1 MGVRVPP
8 FAPNLRRQGSA
19 RTFFNQDFVS
29 HANITRNARGLERRL
44 NVAVPIADIEGE
56 VKKRLTR
63 LARTVKVAGFRPGKA
78 PLRMLDQQYGP
89 QVRSDV
95 ISERVQSTFN
105 DAIRAQNLRVA
116 GTPRIEPQRGDQPA
130 TGTLEFSAVFEVYPE
145 VQIGDVAEHR
155 DHAAASPRSR
165 RRTSIARSKCCAS
178 SERRIRAVERAA
190 QSGDRVHV
198 DFTGTIDGVEFA
210 GRPGARFS
218 DRARRRT
225 DAAGIRGG
233 GDRRATAGDT
243 QDVPADVSRRLP
255 RPGSRRQG
263 SAVHVDRHRVEAPR
277 LPALDSEFAKAFG
290 IASGNVDDLRRE
302 VEANLRLELKRKVE
316 ATVKAQA
323 LSGLR
328 QQATFAVPKALVDS
342 EAQALRQR
350 TLANLRE
357 QPNVKP
363 ENLEL
368 SLDVFRPQAE
378 ERVALGLIIAE
389 LVRSEQLHAKP
400 EQIKALVT
408 ETAQTY
414 EQPDA
419 VVRWH
424 YEKPERLRDFEAMA
438 LEQNV
443 VDWIL
448 ARAKVTDEPT
458 TFEAIMGQR
467 AGA

>member
-1 MGVRVPP
+1 MQTSLETLG
-8 FAPNLRRQGSA
+8 A
-19 RTFFNQDFVS
+19 
-29 HANITRNARGLERRL
+29 LERRL
-44 NVAVPIADIEGE
+44 NVAVPIAEIEGE

-78 PLRMLDQQYGP
+78 PLRMLDQQYGS

-105 DAIRAQNLRVA
+105 DAIRSQNLRVA

-130 TGTLEFSAVFEVYPE
+130 TETLEFSAVFEVYPE
-145 VQIGDVAEHR
+145 VQIGQVEDIAITRPLAEVTPP
-155 DHAAASPRSR
+155 DID
-165 RRTSIARSKCCAS
+165 RTLEVLRKQRTTYST
-178 SERRIRAVERAA
+178 VERAA
-190 QSGDRVHV
+190 QAGDRVHV

-210 GRPGARFS
+210 GGQARDFPIVLGEGRMLPEFEAAITGA
-218 DRARRRT
+218 A
-225 DAAGIRGG
+225 
-233 GDRRATAGDT
+233 AGDT
-243 QDVPADVSRRLP
+243 REFPLTFPADYHGREVAGKEARFTLT
-255 RPGSRRQG
+255 
-263 SAVHVDRHRVEAPR
+263 VHRVEAPET
-277 LPALDSEFAKAFG
+277 PALDSEFAKAFG
-290 IASGNVDDLRRE
+290 IASASVDDLRRE
-302 VEANLRLELKRKVE
+302 VEANLRLELKRKVD
-316 ATVKAQA
+316 AAIKAQA

-328 QQATFAVPKALVDS
+328 QRATFAVPKALVDS
-342 EAQALRQR
+342 EAHALRER

-363 ENLEL
+363 ENLDL

-389 LVRSEQLHAKP
+389 LVRNEQLHAKP
-400 EQIKALVT
+400 EQIKTLVT

-424 YEKPERLRDFEAMA
+424 YEKPERLRDFEAMV

-458 TFEAIMGQR
+458 TFETIMGQR

>member
-1 MGVRVPP
+1 MQTSLETLG
-8 FAPNLRRQGSA
+8 A
-19 RTFFNQDFVS
+19 
-29 HANITRNARGLERRL
+29 LERRL
-44 NVAVPIADIEGE
+44 NVAVPIAEIEGE

-78 PLRMLDQQYGP
+78 PLRMLDQQYGS

-105 DAIRAQNLRVA
+105 DAIRSQNLRVA

-130 TGTLEFSAVFEVYPE
+130 TETLEFSAVFEVYPE
-145 VQIGDVAEHR
+145 VQIGQVEDIAITRPLAEVTPQ
-155 DHAAASPRSR
+155 DID
-165 RRTSIARSKCCAS
+165 RTLEVLRKQRTTYST
-178 SERRIRAVERAA
+178 VERAA
-190 QSGDRVHV
+190 QAGDRVHV

-210 GRPGARFS
+210 GGQARDFPIVLGEGRMLPEFEAAITGA
-218 DRARRRT
+218 A
-225 DAAGIRGG
+225 
-233 GDRRATAGDT
+233 AGDT
-243 QDVPADVSRRLP
+243 REFPLTFPADYHGREVAGKEARFTLT
-255 RPGSRRQG
+255 
-263 SAVHVDRHRVEAPR
+263 VHRVEAPEI
-277 LPALDSEFAKAFG
+277 PALDSEFAKAFG
-290 IASGNVDDLRRE
+290 IASASVDELRRE
-302 VEANLRLELKRKVE
+302 VEANLRLELKRKVD
-316 ATVKAQA
+316 AAVKAQA

-328 QQATFAVPKALVDS
+328 QRATFAVPKALVDS
-342 EAQALRQR
+342 EAHALRER

-363 ENLEL
+363 ENLDL

-389 LVRSEQLHAKP
+389 LVRNEQLHAKP
-400 EQIKALVT
+400 EQIKTLVT

-424 YEKPERLRDFEAMA
+424 YEKPERLRDFEAMV

-448 ARAKVTDEPT
+448 ARATVTDEPT
-458 TFEAIMGQR
+458 TFETIMGQR

>member
-1 MGVRVPP
+1 MQTSLETLG
-8 FAPNLRRQGSA
+8 A
-19 RTFFNQDFVS
+19 
-29 HANITRNARGLERRL
+29 LERRL
-44 NVAVPIADIEGE
+44 NVAVPIAEIEGE

-78 PLRMLDQQYGP
+78 PLRMLDQQYGS

-105 DAIRAQNLRVA
+105 DAIRSQNLRVA

-130 TGTLEFSAVFEVYPE
+130 TETLEFSAVFEVYPE
-145 VQIGDVAEHR
+145 VQIGQVEDIAITRPLAEVTPQ
-155 DHAAASPRSR
+155 DID
-165 RRTSIARSKCCAS
+165 RTLEVLRKQRTTYST
-178 SERRIRAVERAA
+178 VERAA
-190 QSGDRVHV
+190 QAGDRVHV

-210 GRPGARFS
+210 GGQARDFPIVLGEGRMLPEFEAAITGA
-218 DRARRRT
+218 A
-225 DAAGIRGG
+225 
-233 GDRRATAGDT
+233 AGDT
-243 QDVPADVSRRLP
+243 REFPLTFPADYHGREVAGKEARFTLT
-255 RPGSRRQG
+255 
-263 SAVHVDRHRVEAPR
+263 VHRVEAPET
-277 LPALDSEFAKAFG
+277 PALDSEFAKAFG
-290 IASGNVDDLRRE
+290 IASASIDDLRRE
-302 VEANLRLELKRKVE
+302 VEANLRLELKRKVD
-316 ATVKAQA
+316 AAIKAQA

-328 QQATFAVPKALVDS
+328 QRATFAVPKALVDS
-342 EAQALRQR
+342 EAHALRER

-363 ENLEL
+363 ENLDL

-389 LVRSEQLHAKP
+389 LVRNEQLHAKP
-400 EQIKALVT
+400 EQIKTLVT

-424 YEKPERLRDFEAMA
+424 YEKPERLRDFEAMV

-448 ARAKVTDEPT
+448 ARATVTDEPT
-458 TFEAIMGQR
+458 TFETVMGQR

>member
-1 MGVRVPP
+1 MQTSLETLG
-8 FAPNLRRQGSA
+8 A
-19 RTFFNQDFVS
+19 
-29 HANITRNARGLERRL
+29 LERRL

-78 PLRMLDQQYGP
+78 PLRMLDQQYGS

-105 DAIRAQNLRVA
+105 DAIRSQNLRVA

-130 TGTLEFSAVFEVYPE
+130 TETLEFSAVFEVYPE
-145 VQIGDVAEHR
+145 VQIGQVEDIAITRPLAEVTPQ
-155 DHAAASPRSR
+155 DID
-165 RRTSIARSKCCAS
+165 RTLEVLRKQRTTYST
-178 SERRIRAVERAA
+178 VERAA
-190 QSGDRVHV
+190 QAGDRVHV

-210 GRPGARFS
+210 GGQARDFPIVLGEGRMLPEFEAAITGA
-218 DRARRRT
+218 A
-225 DAAGIRGG
+225 
-233 GDRRATAGDT
+233 AGDT
-243 QDVPADVSRRLP
+243 REFPLTFPADYHGREVAGKEARFTLT
-255 RPGSRRQG
+255 
-263 SAVHVDRHRVEAPR
+263 VHRVEAPEI
-277 LPALDSEFAKAFG
+277 PALDSEFAKAFG
-290 IASGNVDDLRRE
+290 IASASVDDLRRE
-302 VEANLRLELKRKVE
+302 VEANLRLELKRKVD
-316 ATVKAQA
+316 AAVKAQA

-328 QQATFAVPKALVDS
+328 QRATFAVPKALVDS
-342 EAQALRQR
+342 EAHALRER

-363 ENLEL
+363 ENLDL

-389 LVRSEQLHAKP
+389 LVRNEQLHAKP
-400 EQIKALVT
+400 EQIKTLVT

-424 YEKPERLRDFEAMA
+424 YEKPERLRDFEAMV

-458 TFEAIMGQR
+458 TFETIMGQR

>member
-1 MGVRVPP
+1 MQTSLETLG
-8 FAPNLRRQGSA
+8 A
-19 RTFFNQDFVS
+19 
-29 HANITRNARGLERRL
+29 LERRL
-44 NVAVPIADIEGE
+44 NVAVPIAEIEGE

-78 PLRMLDQQYGP
+78 PLRMLDQQYGS

-105 DAIRAQNLRVA
+105 DAIRSQNLRVA

-130 TGTLEFSAVFEVYPE
+130 TETLEFSAVFEVYPE
-145 VQIGDVAEHR
+145 VQIGQVEDIAITRPLAEVTPQ
-155 DHAAASPRSR
+155 DID
-165 RRTSIARSKCCAS
+165 RTLEVLRKQRTTYST
-178 SERRIRAVERAA
+178 VERAA
-190 QSGDRVHV
+190 QAGDRVHV

-210 GRPGARFS
+210 GGQARDFPIVLGEGRMLPEFEAAITGA
-218 DRARRRT
+218 A
-225 DAAGIRGG
+225 
-233 GDRRATAGDT
+233 AGDT
-243 QDVPADVSRRLP
+243 REFPLTFPADYHGREVAGKEARFTLT
-255 RPGSRRQG
+255 
-263 SAVHVDRHRVEAPR
+263 VHRVEAPEI
-277 LPALDSEFAKAFG
+277 PALDSEFAKAFG
-290 IASGNVDDLRRE
+290 IASASVDDLRRE
-302 VEANLRLELKRKVE
+302 VEANLRLELKRKVD
-316 ATVKAQA
+316 AAVKAQA

-328 QQATFAVPKALVDS
+328 QRATFAVPKALVDS
-342 EAQALRQR
+342 EAHALRER

-363 ENLEL
+363 ENLDL

-389 LVRSEQLHAKP
+389 LVRNEQLHAKP
-400 EQIKALVT
+400 EQIKTLVT

-424 YEKPERLRDFEAMA
+424 YEKPERLRDFEAMV

-458 TFEAIMGQR
+458 TFETIMGQR

>member
-1 MGVRVPP
+1 MQTSLETLG
-8 FAPNLRRQGSA
+8 A
-19 RTFFNQDFVS
+19 
-29 HANITRNARGLERRL
+29 LERRL
-44 NVAVPIADIEGE
+44 NVAVPIAEIEGE

-78 PLRMLDQQYGP
+78 PLRMLDQQYGS

-105 DAIRAQNLRVA
+105 DAIRSQNLRVA

-130 TGTLEFSAVFEVYPE
+130 TETLEFSAVFEVYPE
-145 VQIGDVAEHR
+145 VQIGQVEDIAITRPLAEVTPQ
-155 DHAAASPRSR
+155 DID
-165 RRTSIARSKCCAS
+165 RTLEVLRKQRTTYST
-178 SERRIRAVERAA
+178 VERVA
-190 QSGDRVHV
+190 QAGDRVHV

-210 GRPGARFS
+210 GGQARDFPIVLGEGRMLPEFEAAITGAAAGDAREFPLTFPADYHGREVAGKEARF
-218 DRARRRT
+218 T
-225 DAAGIRGG
+225 L
-233 GDRRATAGDT
+233 T
-243 QDVPADVSRRLP
+243 V
-255 RPGSRRQG
+255 
-263 SAVHVDRHRVEAPR
+263 HRVEAPET
-277 LPALDSEFAKAFG
+277 PALDSEFAKAFG
-290 IASGNVDDLRRE
+290 IASASVDDLRRE
-302 VEANLRLELKRKVE
+302 VEANLRLELKRKVD
-316 ATVKAQA
+316 AAIKAQA

-328 QQATFAVPKALVDS
+328 QRATFAVPKALVDS
-342 EAQALRQR
+342 EAHALRER

-363 ENLEL
+363 ENLDL

-389 LVRSEQLHAKP
+389 LVRNEQLHAKP
-400 EQIKALVT
+400 EQIKTLVT

-424 YEKPERLRDFEAMA
+424 YEKPERLRDFEAMV

-458 TFEAIMGQR
+458 TFETIMGQR

>member
-1 MGVRVPP
+1 MQTSLETLG
-8 FAPNLRRQGSA
+8 A
-19 RTFFNQDFVS
+19 
-29 HANITRNARGLERRL
+29 LERRL
-44 NVAVPIADIEGE
+44 NVAVPIAEIEGE

-78 PLRMLDQQYGP
+78 PLRMLDQQYGS

-105 DAIRAQNLRVA
+105 DAIRSQNLRVA

-130 TGTLEFSAVFEVYPE
+130 TETLEFSAVFEVYPE
-145 VQIGDVAEHR
+145 VQIGQVEDIAITRPLAEVTPQ
-155 DHAAASPRSR
+155 DID
-165 RRTSIARSKCCAS
+165 RTLEVLRKQRTTYST
-178 SERRIRAVERAA
+178 VERAA
-190 QSGDRVHV
+190 QAGDRVHV

-210 GRPGARFS
+210 GGQARDFPIVLGEGRMLPEFEAAITGA
-218 DRARRRT
+218 A
-225 DAAGIRGG
+225 
-233 GDRRATAGDT
+233 AGDT
-243 QDVPADVSRRLP
+243 REFPLTFPADYHGREVAGKEARFTLT
-255 RPGSRRQG
+255 
-263 SAVHVDRHRVEAPR
+263 VHRVEAPEI
-277 LPALDSEFAKAFG
+277 PALDSEFAKAFC
-290 IASGNVDDLRRE
+290 IASASVDELRRE
-302 VEANLRLELKRKVE
+302 VEANLRLELKRKVD
-316 ATVKAQA
+316 AAVKAQA

-328 QQATFAVPKALVDS
+328 QRATFAVPKALVDS
-342 EAQALRQR
+342 EAHALRER

-363 ENLEL
+363 ENLDL

-389 LVRSEQLHAKP
+389 LVRNEQLHAKP
-400 EQIKALVT
+400 EQIKTLVT

-424 YEKPERLRDFEAMA
+424 YEKPERLRDFEAMV

-458 TFEAIMGQR
+458 TFETIMGQR

>member
-1 MGVRVPP
+1 MQTTLETLG
-8 FAPNLRRQGSA
+8 A
-19 RTFFNQDFVS
+19 
-29 HANITRNARGLERRL
+29 LERRL

-78 PLRMLDQQYGP
+78 PLRMLDQQYGS

-95 ISERVQSTFN
+95 ISERVQTTFN
-105 DAIRAQNLRVA
+105 DAIRSQNLRVA
-116 GTPRIEPQRGDQPA
+116 GTPRIEPQRGAEPA
-130 TGTLEFSAVFEVYPE
+130 TETLEFSAVFEVYPD
-145 VQIGDVAEHR
+145 VKIGDVADIAITR
-155 DHAAASPRSR
+155 PRADVTAADVD
-165 RRTSIARSKCCAS
+165 RTLEVLRKQ
-178 SERRIRAVERAA
+178 RTTYTMVERAA
-190 QSGDRVHV
+190 QAGDRVNV

-210 GRPGARFS
+210 GGQARDFPIVLGEGRMLPEFESALMGASSGDTREFPLTFPADYHGREVAGKEARF
-218 DRARRRT
+218 T
-225 DAAGIRGG
+225 L
-233 GDRRATAGDT
+233 T
-243 QDVPADVSRRLP
+243 V
-255 RPGSRRQG
+255 
-263 SAVHVDRHRVEAPR
+263 HRVEAPQV
-277 LPALDSEFAKAFG
+277 PALDSEFAKTFG
-290 IASGNVDDLRRE
+290 IASASVDDLRRE
-302 VEANLRLELKRKVE
+302 VEANLRLELKRKVD
-316 ATVKAQA
+316 AAVKAQA
-323 LSGLR
+323 LAALR
-328 QQATFAVPKALVDS
+328 QHATFAVPKALVDS
-342 EAQALRQR
+342 EAHALRER

-389 LVRSEQLHAKP
+389 LVRSEALHAKP

-424 YEKPERLRDFEAMA
+424 YEKPERLRDFEAMV

-458 TFEAIMGQR
+458 TFETVMGPR
-467 AGA
+467 PGA

>member
-1 MGVRVPP
+1 MQTSLETLG
-8 FAPNLRRQGSA
+8 A
-19 RTFFNQDFVS
+19 
-29 HANITRNARGLERRL
+29 LERRL
-44 NVAVPIADIEGE
+44 NVAVPIAEIEGE

-78 PLRMLDQQYGP
+78 PLRMLDQQYGS

-105 DAIRAQNLRVA
+105 DAIRSQNLRVA

-130 TGTLEFSAVFEVYPE
+130 TETLEFSAVFEVYPE
-145 VQIGDVAEHR
+145 VQIGQVEDIAITRPLAEVTPQ
-155 DHAAASPRSR
+155 DID
-165 RRTSIARSKCCAS
+165 RTLEVLRKQRTTYST
-178 SERRIRAVERAA
+178 VERAA
-190 QSGDRVHV
+190 QAGDRVHV
-198 DFTGTIDGVEFA
+198 DFTGTIDGVEF
-210 GRPGARFS
+210 
-218 DRARRRT
+218 
-225 DAAGIRGG
+225 GG
-233 GDRRATAGDT
+233 GQARDFPIVLGEGRMLPEFEAAITGAAAGDT
-243 QDVPADVSRRLP
+243 REFPLTFPADYHGREVAGKEARFTLT
-255 RPGSRRQG
+255 
-263 SAVHVDRHRVEAPR
+263 VHRVEAPEI
-277 LPALDSEFAKAFG
+277 PALDSEFAKAFG
-290 IASGNVDDLRRE
+290 IASASVDELRRE
-302 VEANLRLELKRKVE
+302 VEANLRLELKRKVD
-316 ATVKAQA
+316 AAVKAQA

-328 QQATFAVPKALVDS
+328 QRATFAVPKALVDS
-342 EAQALRQR
+342 EAHALRER

-363 ENLEL
+363 ENLDL

-389 LVRSEQLHAKP
+389 LVRNEQLHAKP
-400 EQIKALVT
+400 EQIKTLVT

-424 YEKPERLRDFEAMA
+424 YEKPERLRDFEAMV

-458 TFEAIMGQR
+458 TFETIMGQR

>member
-1 MGVRVPP
+1 MQTTLETLG
-8 FAPNLRRQGSA
+8 A
-19 RTFFNQDFVS
+19 
-29 HANITRNARGLERRL
+29 LERRL

-78 PLRMLDQQYGP
+78 PLRMLDQQYGS

-95 ISERVQSTFN
+95 ISERVQTTFN
-105 DAIRAQNLRVA
+105 DAIRSQNLRVA
-116 GTPRIEPQRGDQPA
+116 GTPRIEPQRGAEPA
-130 TGTLEFSAVFEVYPE
+130 TETLEFSAVFEVYPD
-145 VQIGDVAEHR
+145 VKIGDVADIAITR
-155 DHAAASPRSR
+155 PRADVTAADVD
-165 RRTSIARSKCCAS
+165 RTLEVLRKQ
-178 SERRIRAVERAA
+178 RTTYTMVERAA
-190 QSGDRVHV
+190 QAGDRVNV

-210 GRPGARFS
+210 GGQARDFPIVLGEGRMLPEFESALMGASSGDTREFPLTFPADYHGREVAGKEARF
-218 DRARRRT
+218 T
-225 DAAGIRGG
+225 L
-233 GDRRATAGDT
+233 T
-243 QDVPADVSRRLP
+243 V
-255 RPGSRRQG
+255 
-263 SAVHVDRHRVEAPR
+263 HRVEAPQV
-277 LPALDSEFAKAFG
+277 PALDSEFAKTFG
-290 IASGNVDDLRRE
+290 IASASVDDLRRE
-302 VEANLRLELKRKVE
+302 VEANLRLELKRKVD
-316 ATVKAQA
+316 AAVKAQA
-323 LSGLR
+323 LAALR
-328 QQATFAVPKALVDS
+328 QHATFAVPKALVDS
-342 EAQALRQR
+342 EAHALRER

-389 LVRSEQLHAKP
+389 LVRSEALHAKP

-424 YEKPERLRDFEAMA
+424 YEKPERLRDFEAMV

-458 TFEAIMGQR
+458 TFETVMGSR
-467 AGA
+467 PGA